1 MWDTT
6 TGTTTTEQ
14 AIMDLVPHA
23 SAVLVGRDAELTE
36 LASLLG
42 VPVSGDPLRDDSAAA
57 GHLGRTRS
65 GTRYDDS
72 GNGVPRC

>member
-42 VPVSGDPLRDDSAAA
+42 VPVSGDPLSDGSAAA
-57 GHLGRTRS
+57 GHLRRTP